1 MIFEMGGR
9 QETQAWEVVPN
20 LVTNVAEAKKGE
32 MNAAD
37 QQKRLRAAIERTI
50 VPAEADAFI
59 ATSTHQ
65 KCVLVRRA
73 LKDCECGDEEGWQ
86 AVSLCVPFSL

>member
-1 MIFEMGGR
+1 M
-9 QETQAWEVVPN
+9 
-20 LVTNVAEAKKGE
+20 TNIAEAKKGE
-32 MNAAD
+32 MNAAH

-50 VPAEADAFI
+50 VPGEADAFI

-65 KCVLVRRA
+65 KCVLVRSA

-86 AVSLCVPFSL
+86 PVSLCTVQSERFLRTVVVRILQP